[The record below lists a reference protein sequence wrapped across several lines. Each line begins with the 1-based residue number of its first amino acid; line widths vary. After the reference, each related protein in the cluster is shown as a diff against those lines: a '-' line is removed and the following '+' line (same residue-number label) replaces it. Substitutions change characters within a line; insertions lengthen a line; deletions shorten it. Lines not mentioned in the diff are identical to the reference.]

1 MGYPI
6 ERRGFLR
13 AAGAGLL
20 GAALFETSAAAAPPR
35 ARSPLLFP
43 SPKVEPFVDELPRL
57 PVVRGDRLDLV
68 AATTSHRFHR
78 DLPES
83 PALGY
88 NGSTYLGPTV
98 EHRAGTPLRLR
109 FANRMSAH
117 PLAADMDT
125 TLHGVAESFR
135 SAPPSSLHLH
145 GGVTPPD
152 SDGHPE
158 QLVYPGGDIDH
169 DFPLAQDAGHLWY
182 HDHAMGITRVNV
194 YAGLAGML
202 LLRDDV
208 DTGAPGNPLGLPAGE
223 FEVPLVLQEKLFTA
237 DGRQSVRSTP
247 VVPQGRWEGGAVGDV
262 GVVNGKIWPYLPVAR
277 GLYRFRMLN
286 AASFSVWNL
295 FFGNRMRF
303 WVIGTEHGLLDAPVP
318 VHELRLAPGE
328 RVDVL
333 VDFAGLAPGGTV
345 ELCNDEAPVFQAAVL
360 GEVAMPVFCQFR
372 VQDRPGFAGAVPER
386 LRGGGSRPA
395 VLPALATPTVVRQV
409 TVSQPY
415 ELRVP
420 PAIMSLNNLTFAS
433 PDIERPRQGT
443 VEQWN
448 IINITPDPH
457 PIHLHLVTF
466 RILGRTPLRT
476 VDYQLAHPQ
485 PPIGQRWAP
494 SAEGFL
500 AGPMVPPQPWEA
512 GWKDIV
518 RVDGG
523 TVTSII
529 VRFPTAD
536 ELGFDPDATFPRRNA
551 TELDATDS
559 HGAHRT
565 ADHGGRSHDD
575 LQGYV
580 WHCHLLDHEDH
591 DMMLKYRIVP

>member
-20 GAALFETSAAAAPPR
+20 GATLFEATAAATPPV
-35 ARSPLLFP
+35 RSPLLFH
-43 SPKVEPFVDELPRL
+43 SPAVEPFVDEMRRS

-68 AATTSHRFHR
+68 ASTTSHRFHR

-83 PALGY
+83 QALGY
-88 NGSTYLGPTV
+88 NGMTYLGPII

-109 FANRMSAH
+109 FANRMATH

-125 TLHGVAESFR
+125 SLHGVDESFR
-135 SAPPSSLHLH
+135 TAPPSSLHLH
-145 GGVTPPD
+145 GGVTPPG

-158 QLVYPGGDIDH
+158 QLVHPGGDIDH

-202 LLRDDV
+202 LLRDEF

-237 DGRQSVRSTP
+237 DGQQSVRSTP
-247 VVPQGRWEGGAVGDV
+247 VVPQGGWEGGAVGDV
-262 GVVNGKIWPYLPVAR
+262 GVVNGTIWPYLPVAR
-277 GLYRFRMLN
+277 GLYRFRLLN

-303 WVIGTEHGLLDAPVP
+303 WVIGNDHGLLDAPVA
-318 VHELRLAPGE
+318 VHELRLSPGE

-333 VDFAGLAPGGTV
+333 VDFAELAPGDTV
-345 ELCNDEAPVFQAAVL
+345 ELRNDEAPVFQAAIL

-372 VQDRPGFAGAVPER
+372 VQDRPGFPGGVPER
-386 LRGGGSRPA
+386 LRGGASRPPM
-395 VLPALATPTVVRQV
+395 LPPLATPTVRRDV

-433 PDIERPRQGT
+433 PEIERPRQGT

-466 RILGRTPLRT
+466 RILGRAPLRT

-485 PPIGQRWAP
+485 PPIGQKWAP

-529 VRFPTAD
+529 VRFPTAA
-536 ELGFDPDATFPRRNA
+536 ELGFDPDATFPRRIA
-551 TELDATDS
+551 TELGTADP
-559 HGAHRT
+559 HGGHRT
-565 ADHGGRSHDD
+565 ADHAGRSHDE